1 MEILNNCTFEMLP
14 TVLRFLINV
23 LSVGL
28 ITHCLYFP
36 KSRRRECMTLT
47 PRSGKT
53 LKARAATSCAHASR

>member
-36 KSRRRECMTLT
+36 KSRRREYYFTFMLIG
-47 PRSGKT
+47 SSVFF
-53 LKARAATSCAHASR
+53 L